1 MWFSTNEQLRILR
14 KSKAMLIVG
23 NKWLH
28 FPSHSHGGRS
38 HIFESLLLVACCY
51 HNGISPLCLEEH
63 LFTLE
68 WRLRSTRTNFS
79 DAHAHSVSRITS
91 LCLQDILL
99 QRRTLHLFTKRPS
112 LMLANIAHPKF
123 NRKGESCWEEVVV
136 LSGRND
142 VVGDT
147 DVSRLVT
154 TLRAWLPRQSD
165 SSPLI

>member
-1 MWFSTNEQLRILR
+1 MTSFSVTQSRWQIT
-14 KSKAMLIVG
+14 
-23 NKWLH
+23 H
-28 FPSHSHGGRS
+28 FWKFVIGG
-38 HIFESLLLVACCY
+38 LLLSQWYLSTVSR
-51 HNGISPLCLEEH
+51 G
-63 LFTLE
+63 TLVYTGMTITQHSQKLQ
-68 WRLRSTRTNFS
+68 RRTCT
-79 DAHAHSVSRITS
+79 VSRITS